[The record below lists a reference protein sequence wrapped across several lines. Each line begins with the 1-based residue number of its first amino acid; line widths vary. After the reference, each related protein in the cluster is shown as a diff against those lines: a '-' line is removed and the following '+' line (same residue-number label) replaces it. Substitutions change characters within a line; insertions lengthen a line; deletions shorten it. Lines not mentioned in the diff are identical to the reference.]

1 MGYHKIGAVDR
12 VFLMISVC
20 TFIKILK
27 KELILSTK
35 KNIHIIIAFHQGT
48 KKLMN
53 ECQNYLCNK
62 VKGNIKIARLIKFYL
77 HLILTHQDFMP

>member
-1 MGYHKIGAVDR
+1 
-12 VFLMISVC
+12 MIEA
-20 TFIKILK
+20 ILLQQK
-27 KELILSTK
+27 KHSSL
-35 KNIHIIIAFHQGT
+35 IAFHQGT